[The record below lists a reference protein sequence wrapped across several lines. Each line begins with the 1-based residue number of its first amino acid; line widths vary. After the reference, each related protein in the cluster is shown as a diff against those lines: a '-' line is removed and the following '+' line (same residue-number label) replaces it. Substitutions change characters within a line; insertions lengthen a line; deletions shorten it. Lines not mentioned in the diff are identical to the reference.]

1 MTEQQIA
8 DIIHA
13 FELFEQA
20 DKLCAACIIASVL
33 VFMAICAFELFINV
47 KRNKKIKQWRSEYK
61 ATLNEEQLKAIE
73 QYNKIK

>member
-1 MTEQQIA
+1 MTEQQVA

-20 DKLCAACIIASVL
+20 DKLCAICIIASVL
-33 VFMAICAFELFINV
+33 VFMAICTFELCTTA
-47 KRNKKIKQWRSEYK
+47 KRFKQIKQWRSEYK
-61 ATLNEEQLKAIE
+61 ATLTEEQLKAIE